1 MKTFIPREDDVQR
14 RWYVVDADGEVLGRL
29 ASKVAYIL
37 KGKGKPI
44 WCPHIDVGDHVV
56 VINAEKIL
64 LTGRK
69 REKKTYFRH
78 TLYPGGAHFIALS
91 TRMKSEPDR
100 VVEESIRRMLP
111 RNRLGR
117 AMVRKLKV
125 YAGPEHPHE
134 AQRPEALDLGRVL
147 VHTPV

>member
-1 MKTFIPREDDVQR
+1 MKTFIPREEEVQR
-14 RWYVVDADGEVLGRL
+14 RWYVVDAEGQVLGRL

-44 WCPHIDVGDHVV
+44 WSPHVDVGDHVV

-69 REKKTYFRH
+69 LEKKTYFRH
-78 TLYPGGAHFIALS
+78 TLYPGGAHFLS
-91 TRMKSEPDR
+91 LAQRMKDEPDR
-100 VVEESIRRMLP
+100 VVEDSIRRMLP

-117 AMVRKLKV
+117 SMVRKLKV
-125 YAGPEHPHE
+125 YAGPQHPHQ
-134 AQRPEALDLGRVL
+134 AQMPEALDLARVL
-147 VHTPV
+147 ERAPA